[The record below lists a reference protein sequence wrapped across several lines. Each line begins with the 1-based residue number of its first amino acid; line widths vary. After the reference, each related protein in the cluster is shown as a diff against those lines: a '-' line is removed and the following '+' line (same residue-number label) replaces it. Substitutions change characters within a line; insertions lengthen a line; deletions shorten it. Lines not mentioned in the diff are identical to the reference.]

1 MGRRAHS
8 DRCLECETCIGGKCT
23 RHIQLARKTDTTGN
37 RPQGVV
43 VEWETEFNFSQLGA
57 AYKAKH
63 NPGHSGK
70 RMVSTSFSNNAPTQ
84 VGSDPFSP
92 CSLPT
97 EEQRTSTK
105 READGSPRARLQVN
119 LPHNQFVKRPGEPAP
134 ARPHEPGS
142 AAHAATAILV
152 DLRRAAKDGNVP
164 LLESAL
170 ARAAEIADRPFE
182 EWLNAELDNYGSTA
196 LHYAAKHGRT
206 TVLRALL
213 AKGAVVDARNRD
225 HKTPLHMAASNGTA
239 SGVRALV
246 ESGRAD
252 MRALDLEGNAPLDCA
267 EIWGNVQ
274 TAPAL
279 RQLALGELAGTRL
292 RVQSAGRLDQP
303 RRIASYKH
311 DGVGDGWAVEGGF
324 ARAHVRHHVS
334 VQRVGVFPCTEAWGG
349 ERVSAG
355 AAPSVIR
362 RERRHRQGSA
372 GA

>member
-1 MGRRAHS
+1 
-8 DRCLECETCIGGKCT
+8 
-23 RHIQLARKTDTTGN
+23 
-37 RPQGVV
+37 
-43 VEWETEFNFSQLGA
+43 
-57 AYKAKH
+57 
-63 NPGHSGK
+63 
-70 RMVSTSFSNNAPTQ
+70 
-84 VGSDPFSP
+84 
-92 CSLPT
+92 
-97 EEQRTSTK
+97 
-105 READGSPRARLQVN
+105 
-119 LPHNQFVKRPGEPAP
+119 
-134 ARPHEPGS
+134 
-142 AAHAATAILV
+142 V

-206 TVLRALL
+206 AVLRALL

-252 MRALDLEGNAPLDCA
+252 MRAFDLEGNAPLDCA

-292 RVQSAGRLDQP
+292 RVQSAARLDQP

-311 DGVGDGWAVEGGF
+311 DGVGDGWAGEGGF

-362 RERRHRQGSA
+362 RERRH
-372 GA
+372 